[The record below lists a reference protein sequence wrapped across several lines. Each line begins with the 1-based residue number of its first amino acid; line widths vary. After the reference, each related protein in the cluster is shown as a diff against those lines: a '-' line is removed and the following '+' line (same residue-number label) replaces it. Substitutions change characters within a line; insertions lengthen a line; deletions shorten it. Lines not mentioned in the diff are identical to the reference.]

1 MKNKIF
7 SVLFLLLCGVF
18 FSCNNEV
25 DGGGNE
31 TPSGPDMPVNDFSG
45 NVFEGR
51 MEDGTVFGKLKFITD
66 YSATLSVS
74 GDIHH
79 VDYECKED
87 NVATIKYLYQAPDGG
102 KGEEITLTTTKLV
115 NEEFSITFPEEIC
128 QLFDPNA
135 SGDIVVTYRKTEAG
149 GITAKQKDDVV
160 EIEVS
165 VPENINTIIVV
176 RNDKEYIRY
185 SVNQEYYEN
194 LDPDA
199 DQHEMHCFEEG
210 NLVIKDEYITDGKEY
225 EYSVEFHSNYDYE
238 DSTPD
243 LTSSSVS
250 VVISNSGNTKGF
262 EKYSASGYELTWNK
276 NTNTF
281 IRNVAPT
288 YSPTIPENMEANI
301 LAAYYSSSMGEG
313 FVRYDEDPIPVSLEY
328 EINDLEY
335 QDMYIHI
342 QTDNVST
349 DETVKKYY
357 AYRGKISKDGII
369 PERAEFSYIP
379 FVVTQTANGVELKV
393 TVPAGIDTIKVN
405 KMLNI
410 IDGDY
415 VSSDSTSFDYV
426 MPNGT
431 FTAGEVT
438 ILDEFVTSGSNY
450 TYSVSYEINNVT
462 RSSKNVDITVE
473 TVPYKDLQS
482 YTFNNYSASYDKAT
496 KTFTWDVEPQFTE
509 ELPAGYFLAY
519 YLDYQ
524 DNKITS
530 DDGKSVVLSWP
541 RGTYALSRFAYAV
554 VPENTSVPYKQFDP
568 IFSYDSEITNNIPKS
583 IEIPSALSL
592 KQVEEGVELSLSIPA
607 GVSNVYFTRYLDEY
621 NNYETEPQNFNYC
634 MPNSSEGETQYFPE
648 GTISFVDNFV
658 EQGKTYVYEF
668 RYYIYDDYNY
678 EYSDPITLSD
688 ETKYLEL
695 QNYSITDLGI
705 LDWDGFTYK
714 YSWNEYPLF
723 NGALPNDFIF
733 DVTLYFESNEGG
745 QEIYSSSKDGEIYLN
760 EDEVYTL
767 KEAKI
772 SSLKSTEEEDYI
784 TPKIYYTYS
793 EKDVNSEVVSAA
805 TGIPQLKKAYLPLEL
820 TQVTEGVQLSL
831 TIPENVNLIDV
842 YRNDEKY
849 MSYSMPYSSEGET
862 QYLTAGEISF
872 VDNFV
877 EQGSEYSYYV
887 TFSYFDAEEIWFSRE
902 TETKSISLSDET
914 KYLELQN
921 YSITDLGI
929 LDWDGFTYKYSW
941 NEYPLFNG
949 ALPNDFI
956 FDVTLY
962 FESNEGGQEI
972 YSSSKDG
979 EIYLNEDEVYTLK
992 EAKISSLKSTEE
1004 EDYITPK
1011 IYYTYSEKDVNSE
1024 VVSAATG
1031 IPQLKKAYL
1040 PLELTQ
1046 VTEGVQLSLTI
1057 PENVNLIDVYR
1068 NDEKYMSYSMPYSS
1082 EGETQY
1088 LTAGEISFVDN
1099 FVEQGSEYSYYVTFS
1114 YFDVEE
1120 ICFFRET
1127 ETKSISLSN
1136 ETKYLE
1142 LQNYSITD
1150 AGTLTFTKNPNYYYE
1165 WNPLPTINGTLPDS
1179 YEYEVSLGYSTNEWV
1194 NYVRTSQATGSVDWD
1209 IDEVSTL
1216 QEVNLNITKK
1226 YSENYTIPEVSYNN
1240 TYFELDISSLGAGIP
1255 TTISAE

>member
-25 DGGGNE
+25 DGGGDE

-45 NVFEGR
+45 NVFEGK
-51 MEDGTVFGKLKFITD
+51 MEDGTVFGKLTFSTD
-66 YSATLSVS
+66 YSATLSVF
-74 GDIHH
+74 GDSHN
-79 VDYECKED
+79 VSYECKED
-87 NVATIKYLYQAPDGG
+87 NVATIKYWYYAPDGD
-102 KGEEITLTTTKLV
+102 KGEELTLTTTKLV
-115 NEEFSITFPEEIC
+115 NEEFSITFPEKIC

-135 SGDIVVTYRKTEAG
+135 SGDIVVTYKKTEAG
-149 GITAKQKDDVV
+149 GITAKQKGDVV

-176 RNDKEYIRY
+176 RNDKEYIKY

-199 DQHEMHCFEEG
+199 DQYEMHCFEEG

-225 EYSVEFHSNYDYE
+225 EYSVEFHSDYDDEY
-238 DSTPD
+238 STPN

-281 IRNVAPT
+281 TWNVGPT
-288 YSPTIPENMEANI
+288 YSPTIPENMKANI
-301 LAAYYSSSMGEG
+301 LAAYSSSMGEE
-313 FVRYDEDPIPVSLEY
+313 FVRYDEDPIPVSLES

-342 QTDNVST
+342 KTDNVST

-369 PERAEFSYIP
+369 PERAEFSYVP

-462 RSSKNVDITVE
+462 KSSKKVDITVE
-473 TVPYKDLQS
+473 TVPYKDFQS
-482 YTFNNYSASYDKAT
+482 YTLNNYSASYDKAT

-524 DNKITS
+524 GDEITS

-541 RGTYALSRFAYAV
+541 KGTYALSGFAYAV

-568 IFSYDSEITNNIPKS
+568 IFVMASEITNNIPKS

-607 GVSNVYFTRYLDEY
+607 GVSYIEFVRYLDEY
-621 NNYETEPQNFNYC
+621 NNYETEPQSFNYY

-668 RYYIYDDYNY
+668 RYHIYDDYNEQIY

-695 QNYSITDLGI
+695 QNYSIIDLGI
-705 LDWDGFTYK
+705 LNWDGFTYK

-733 DVTLYFESNEGG
+733 DVKLYFESNEGG
-745 QEIYSSSKDGEIYLN
+745 KEIYSSSKDGEIYLN

-784 TPKIYYTYS
+784 TPKIDYS
-793 EKDVNSEVVSAA
+793 YFEKDVNSEVVSAA

-820 TQVTEGVQLSL
+820 TQVTEGVQLSF
-831 TIPENVNLIDV
+831 TIPENVNCIYV
-842 YRNDEKY
+842 YRNDEQY
-849 MSYSMPYSSEGET
+849 MSYSMPNSSEGET

-887 TFSYFDAEEIWFSRE
+887 TFNYFDAEERWFTRE

-921 YSITDLGI
+921 YSITD
-929 LDWDGFTYKYSW
+929 
-941 NEYPLFNG
+941 
-949 ALPNDFI
+949 
-956 FDVTLY
+956 
-962 FESNEGGQEI
+962 
-972 YSSSKDG
+972 
-979 EIYLNEDEVYTLK
+979 
-992 EAKISSLKSTEE
+992 
-1004 EDYITPK
+1004 
-1011 IYYTYSEKDVNSE
+1011 
-1024 VVSAATG
+1024 
-1031 IPQLKKAYL
+1031 
-1040 PLELTQ
+1040 
-1046 VTEGVQLSLTI
+1046 
-1057 PENVNLIDVYR
+1057 
-1068 NDEKYMSYSMPYSS
+1068 
-1082 EGETQY
+1082 
-1088 LTAGEISFVDN
+1088 
-1099 FVEQGSEYSYYVTFS
+1099 
-1114 YFDVEE
+1114 
-1120 ICFFRET
+1120 
-1127 ETKSISLSN
+1127 
-1136 ETKYLE
+1136 
-1142 LQNYSITD
+1142 
-1150 AGTLTFTKNPNYYYE
+1150 AGTLTFTKYAEMIDSNYYNYE

-1179 YEYEVSLGYSTNEWV
+1179 YEYEVFLGYSTNNESLENV
-1194 NYVRTSQATGSVDWD
+1194 CTSQTTGTMVLN

-1216 QEVNLNITKK
+1216 QEANLYITKK
-1226 YSENYTIPEVSYNN
+1226 YSENYTIPEVSYNK
-1240 TYFELDISSLGAGIP
+1240 TCFELDISSLGAGIP
-1255 TTISAE
+1255 TTIPVE

>member
-25 DGGGNE
+25 DGGGDE

-45 NVFEGR
+45 NVFEGK
-51 MEDGTVFGKLKFITD
+51 MEDGTVFGKLTFSTD
-66 YSATLSVS
+66 CSATLSVFDDS
-74 GDIHH
+74 HN
-79 VDYECKED
+79 VSYECKED
-87 NVATIKYLYQAPDGG
+87 NVATIKYWYQAPDGD
-102 KGEEITLTTTKLV
+102 KGEELTLTTTKLV
-115 NEEFSITFPEEIC
+115 NEEFSITFPEKIC
-128 QLFDPNA
+128 QLFDPSA
-135 SGDIVVTYRKTEAG
+135 SGDIVVIYKKTEAG
-149 GITAKQKDDVV
+149 GITAKQKGDVV

-176 RNDKEYIRY
+176 RNDKEYIKY

-199 DQHEMHCFEEG
+199 DQYEMHCFEEG

-225 EYSVEFHSNYDYE
+225 EYSVEFHSDYYDE
-238 DSTPD
+238 DSPPD

-281 IRNVAPT
+281 TWNVGPT

-328 EINDLEY
+328 ESNDLEY

-342 QTDNVST
+342 KTDNVST

-369 PERAEFSYIP
+369 PEKAEFSYVP

-393 TVPAGIDTIKVN
+393 TVPAGIDTIEVN

-524 DNKITS
+524 DDKITS

-541 RGTYALSRFAYAV
+541 KGTYALSRFAYTV
-554 VPENTSVPYKQFDP
+554 VPENTSVPYKQFEP
-568 IFSYDSEITNNIPKS
+568 IFSYYSEITNNIPKS

-621 NNYETEPQNFNYC
+621 NNYETKPQLFNYY

-668 RYYIYDDYNY
+668 TYYIYDDYNY

-705 LDWDGFTYK
+705 LNWDGFTYK

-745 QEIYSSSKDGEIYLN
+745 KEIYSSSKDGEIYLN

-784 TPKIYYTYS
+784 TPKIDYS
-793 EKDVNSEVVSAA
+793 YFEKDVNSEVVSAA

-831 TIPENVNLIDV
+831 TIPENVNCIYV
-842 YRNDEKY
+842 YRNDEQY
-849 MSYSMPYSSEGET
+849 MSYSMPNSSEGET

-887 TFSYFDAEEIWFSRE
+887 TFRYFDAEENWFSRE

-921 YSITDLGI
+921 YSITD
-929 LDWDGFTYKYSW
+929 
-941 NEYPLFNG
+941 
-949 ALPNDFI
+949 
-956 FDVTLY
+956 
-962 FESNEGGQEI
+962 
-972 YSSSKDG
+972 
-979 EIYLNEDEVYTLK
+979 
-992 EAKISSLKSTEE
+992 
-1004 EDYITPK
+1004 
-1011 IYYTYSEKDVNSE
+1011 
-1024 VVSAATG
+1024 
-1031 IPQLKKAYL
+1031 
-1040 PLELTQ
+1040 
-1046 VTEGVQLSLTI
+1046 
-1057 PENVNLIDVYR
+1057 
-1068 NDEKYMSYSMPYSS
+1068 
-1082 EGETQY
+1082 
-1088 LTAGEISFVDN
+1088 
-1099 FVEQGSEYSYYVTFS
+1099 
-1114 YFDVEE
+1114 
-1120 ICFFRET
+1120 
-1127 ETKSISLSN
+1127 
-1136 ETKYLE
+1136 
-1142 LQNYSITD
+1142 
-1150 AGTLTFTKNPNYYYE
+1150 AGTLTFTKDAEMIDSNYYNYE

-1179 YEYEVSLGYSTNEWV
+1179 YEYEVFLGYSTNYAWL
-1194 NYVRTSQATGSVDWD
+1194 NYVSTSQATGSVVWD

-1216 QEVNLNITKK
+1216 QEVNLNITEKD
-1226 YSENYTIPEVSYNN
+1226 SENYTIPEVSYNK
-1240 TYFELDISSLGAGIP
+1240 TCFELDISSLGAGIP
-1255 TTISAE
+1255 TTNPVE

>member
-51 MEDGTVFGKLKFITD
+51 MEDGTVFGKLTFSTD

-74 GDIHH
+74 DDSHD
-79 VDYECKED
+79 VRYECKED
-87 NVATIKYLYQAPDGG
+87 NVATIKYWYQAAYDG

-135 SGDIVVTYRKTEAG
+135 SGDIVVTYKKTEAG
-149 GITAKQKDDVV
+149 GITAKQKGDVV

-199 DQHEMHCFEEG
+199 DQYEMHCFEEG

-225 EYSVEFHSNYDYE
+225 EYSVEFHSDYDGE
-238 DSTPD
+238 DSPPN

-281 IRNVAPT
+281 TWNVGPT

-313 FVRYDEDPIPVSLEY
+313 FVRYDEDSIPVSLEY
-328 EINDLEY
+328 ESNDLEY

-342 QTDNVST
+342 KTDNVST

-369 PERAEFSYIP
+369 PEKAEFSYVP

-482 YTFNNYSASYDKAT
+482 YTLNNYSASYDKAT

-524 DNKITS
+524 DYLDYQGDKITS

-541 RGTYALSRFAYAV
+541 RGTYALSEFAYAV
-554 VPENTSVPYKQFDP
+554 VPENTSVPYKQFEP
-568 IFSYDSEITNNIPKS
+568 IFSYYSEITNNIPKS
-583 IEIPSALSL
+583 IEIPSALNL

-607 GVSNVYFTRYLDEY
+607 GVSNVHFTRYLDEY
-621 NNYETEPQNFNYC
+621 NNYETEPEYFNYY
-634 MPNSSEGETQYFPE
+634 MPNSSDGETQYFPE

-668 RYYIYDDYNY
+668 RYYIYEESEFY

-695 QNYSITDLGI
+695 QNYSITD
-705 LDWDGFTYK
+705 
-714 YSWNEYPLF
+714 
-723 NGALPNDFIF
+723 
-733 DVTLYFESNEGG
+733 
-745 QEIYSSSKDGEIYLN
+745 
-760 EDEVYTL
+760 
-767 KEAKI
+767 
-772 SSLKSTEEEDYI
+772 
-784 TPKIYYTYS
+784 
-793 EKDVNSEVVSAA
+793 
-805 TGIPQLKKAYLPLEL
+805 
-820 TQVTEGVQLSL
+820 
-831 TIPENVNLIDV
+831 
-842 YRNDEKY
+842 
-849 MSYSMPYSSEGET
+849 
-862 QYLTAGEISF
+862 
-872 VDNFV
+872 
-877 EQGSEYSYYV
+877 
-887 TFSYFDAEEIWFSRE
+887 
-902 TETKSISLSDET
+902 
-914 KYLELQN
+914 
-921 YSITDLGI
+921 
-929 LDWDGFTYKYSW
+929 
-941 NEYPLFNG
+941 
-949 ALPNDFI
+949 
-956 FDVTLY
+956 
-962 FESNEGGQEI
+962 
-972 YSSSKDG
+972 
-979 EIYLNEDEVYTLK
+979 
-992 EAKISSLKSTEE
+992 
-1004 EDYITPK
+1004 
-1011 IYYTYSEKDVNSE
+1011 
-1024 VVSAATG
+1024 
-1031 IPQLKKAYL
+1031 
-1040 PLELTQ
+1040 
-1046 VTEGVQLSLTI
+1046 
-1057 PENVNLIDVYR
+1057 
-1068 NDEKYMSYSMPYSS
+1068 
-1082 EGETQY
+1082 
-1088 LTAGEISFVDN
+1088 
-1099 FVEQGSEYSYYVTFS
+1099 
-1114 YFDVEE
+1114 
-1120 ICFFRET
+1120 
-1127 ETKSISLSN
+1127 
-1136 ETKYLE
+1136 
-1142 LQNYSITD
+1142 
-1150 AGTLTFTKNPNYYYE
+1150 AGTLTFTKDAEMIDSNYYDYE

-1179 YEYEVSLGYSTNEWV
+1179 YEYEVFLGYSTNNESLENV
-1194 NYVRTSQATGSVDWD
+1194 CTSQTTGTMVLN

-1216 QEVNLNITKK
+1216 QEANLYITKK

-1255 TTISAE
+1255 TTIPVE

>member
-51 MEDGTVFGKLKFITD
+51 MEDGTVFGKLTFSTD
-66 YSATLSVS
+66 YSATLSVFDDS
-74 GDIHH
+74 HD
-79 VDYECKED
+79 VRYECKED
-87 NVATIKYLYQAPDGG
+87 NVATIIYWYQAAYDG

-115 NEEFSITFPEEIC
+115 NEEFSITFPEKIC

-149 GITAKQKDDVV
+149 GITAKQKGDVV

-199 DQHEMHCFEEG
+199 DQYEMHCFEEG

-225 EYSVEFHSNYDYE
+225 EYSVEFHSDYCGE
-238 DSTPD
+238 DSTPN

-281 IRNVAPT
+281 IWNVAPT
-288 YSPTIPENMEANI
+288 YSPTIPANMEANI
-301 LAAYYSSSMGEG
+301 LAAYYSSSMGGEG

-342 QTDNVST
+342 KTDNVST

-473 TVPYKDLQS
+473 TVPYRDLQS

-568 IFSYDSEITNNIPKS
+568 IFSYDSEITNDIPKS

-695 QNYSITDLGI
+695 QNYSITD
-705 LDWDGFTYK
+705 
-714 YSWNEYPLF
+714 
-723 NGALPNDFIF
+723 
-733 DVTLYFESNEGG
+733 
-745 QEIYSSSKDGEIYLN
+745 
-760 EDEVYTL
+760 
-767 KEAKI
+767 
-772 SSLKSTEEEDYI
+772 
-784 TPKIYYTYS
+784 
-793 EKDVNSEVVSAA
+793 
-805 TGIPQLKKAYLPLEL
+805 
-820 TQVTEGVQLSL
+820 
-831 TIPENVNLIDV
+831 
-842 YRNDEKY
+842 
-849 MSYSMPYSSEGET
+849 
-862 QYLTAGEISF
+862 
-872 VDNFV
+872 
-877 EQGSEYSYYV
+877 
-887 TFSYFDAEEIWFSRE
+887 
-902 TETKSISLSDET
+902 
-914 KYLELQN
+914 
-921 YSITDLGI
+921 
-929 LDWDGFTYKYSW
+929 
-941 NEYPLFNG
+941 
-949 ALPNDFI
+949 
-956 FDVTLY
+956 
-962 FESNEGGQEI
+962 
-972 YSSSKDG
+972 
-979 EIYLNEDEVYTLK
+979 
-992 EAKISSLKSTEE
+992 
-1004 EDYITPK
+1004 
-1011 IYYTYSEKDVNSE
+1011 
-1024 VVSAATG
+1024 
-1031 IPQLKKAYL
+1031 
-1040 PLELTQ
+1040 
-1046 VTEGVQLSLTI
+1046 
-1057 PENVNLIDVYR
+1057 
-1068 NDEKYMSYSMPYSS
+1068 
-1082 EGETQY
+1082 
-1088 LTAGEISFVDN
+1088 
-1099 FVEQGSEYSYYVTFS
+1099 
-1114 YFDVEE
+1114 
-1120 ICFFRET
+1120 
-1127 ETKSISLSN
+1127 
-1136 ETKYLE
+1136 
-1142 LQNYSITD
+1142 
-1150 AGTLTFTKNPNYYYE
+1150 AGTLTFTKDAEMIDSNYYNYE

-1179 YEYEVSLGYSTNEWV
+1179 YEYEVFLGYSTNNEGLENV
-1194 NYVRTSQATGSVDWD
+1194 CTSQTTGTMVLN

-1216 QEVNLNITKK
+1216 QEVHLNITKK

-1240 TYFELDISSLGAGIP
+1240 TWFELDISSLGAGIP
-1255 TTISAE
+1255 TTIPVE

>member
-1 MKNKIF
+1 MKNKVF

-25 DGGGNE
+25 DGGGDE

-45 NVFEGR
+45 NVFEGK
-51 MEDGTVFGKLKFITD
+51 MEDGTVFGNLTFSTD
-66 YSATLSVS
+66 YSATLSVF
-74 GDIHH
+74 GDSHN
-79 VDYECKED
+79 VSYECKED
-87 NVATIKYLYQAPDGG
+87 NVATIKYWYYAPDGD
-102 KGEEITLTTTKLV
+102 KGEELTLTTTKLV
-115 NEEFSITFPEEIC
+115 NEEFSITFPEKIC

-135 SGDIVVTYRKTEAG
+135 SGDIVVIYKKTEAG
-149 GITAKQKDDVV
+149 GITAKQKGDVV

-176 RNDKEYIRY
+176 RNDKEYIKY

-199 DQHEMHCFEEG
+199 DQYEMHCFEEG

-225 EYSVEFHSNYDYE
+225 EYSVEFHSDYYDEY
-238 DSTPD
+238 STPN

-262 EKYSASGYELTWNK
+262 EKYSASGYELTWDK

-281 IRNVAPT
+281 IWNVAPT
-288 YSPTIPENMEANI
+288 YSPTIPENMKANI

-328 EINDLEY
+328 ESNDLEY
-335 QDMYIHI
+335 QDIYIHI
-342 QTDNVST
+342 KTDNVST

-369 PERAEFSYIP
+369 PEKAEFSYVP

-415 VSSDSTSFDYV
+415 NSTSFDYV

-496 KTFTWDVEPQFTE
+496 KTFTWDVEPQFIE

-524 DNKITS
+524 DDKITS

-541 RGTYALSRFAYAV
+541 KGTYALSRFAYTV
-554 VPENTSVPYKQFDP
+554 VPENTSVPYKQFEP

-621 NNYETEPQNFNYC
+621 NNYETEPQFFDYY
-634 MPNSSEGETQYFPE
+634 MPNSSDEETQYFPE

-668 RYYIYDDYNY
+668 RYYIYEESEFY

-695 QNYSITDLGI
+695 QNYSITD
-705 LDWDGFTYK
+705 
-714 YSWNEYPLF
+714 
-723 NGALPNDFIF
+723 
-733 DVTLYFESNEGG
+733 
-745 QEIYSSSKDGEIYLN
+745 
-760 EDEVYTL
+760 
-767 KEAKI
+767 
-772 SSLKSTEEEDYI
+772 
-784 TPKIYYTYS
+784 
-793 EKDVNSEVVSAA
+793 
-805 TGIPQLKKAYLPLEL
+805 
-820 TQVTEGVQLSL
+820 
-831 TIPENVNLIDV
+831 
-842 YRNDEKY
+842 
-849 MSYSMPYSSEGET
+849 
-862 QYLTAGEISF
+862 
-872 VDNFV
+872 
-877 EQGSEYSYYV
+877 
-887 TFSYFDAEEIWFSRE
+887 
-902 TETKSISLSDET
+902 
-914 KYLELQN
+914 
-921 YSITDLGI
+921 
-929 LDWDGFTYKYSW
+929 
-941 NEYPLFNG
+941 
-949 ALPNDFI
+949 
-956 FDVTLY
+956 
-962 FESNEGGQEI
+962 
-972 YSSSKDG
+972 
-979 EIYLNEDEVYTLK
+979 
-992 EAKISSLKSTEE
+992 
-1004 EDYITPK
+1004 
-1011 IYYTYSEKDVNSE
+1011 
-1024 VVSAATG
+1024 
-1031 IPQLKKAYL
+1031 
-1040 PLELTQ
+1040 
-1046 VTEGVQLSLTI
+1046 
-1057 PENVNLIDVYR
+1057 
-1068 NDEKYMSYSMPYSS
+1068 
-1082 EGETQY
+1082 
-1088 LTAGEISFVDN
+1088 
-1099 FVEQGSEYSYYVTFS
+1099 
-1114 YFDVEE
+1114 
-1120 ICFFRET
+1120 
-1127 ETKSISLSN
+1127 
-1136 ETKYLE
+1136 
-1142 LQNYSITD
+1142 
-1150 AGTLTFTKNPNYYYE
+1150 AGTLTFTKDAEMIDSNYYNYE

-1179 YEYEVSLGYSTNEWV
+1179 YEYEVFLGYSTNNESLENV
-1194 NYVRTSQATGSVDWD
+1194 CTSQTTGTMVLN

-1216 QEVNLNITKK
+1216 QEANLYITKK

-1240 TYFELDISSLGAGIP
+1240 TWFELDISSLGAGIP

>member
-25 DGGGNE
+25 DDGGNE

-51 MEDGTVFGKLKFITD
+51 MEDGTVFGKLTFSTD
-66 YSATLSVS
+66 YSATLSVFDDS
-74 GDIHH
+74 HD
-79 VDYECKED
+79 VSYECKED
-87 NVATIKYLYQAPDGG
+87 NVATIKYWYYAPDGG
-102 KGEEITLTTTKLV
+102 KGEELTLTTTKLV

-149 GITAKQKDDVV
+149 GITAEQKGDVV

-225 EYSVEFHSNYDYE
+225 EYSVEFHSDYDYE

-281 IRNVAPT
+281 IWNVAPT

-301 LAAYYSSSMGEG
+301 LAAYYSTSMGEG

-328 EINDLEY
+328 ESNDLEY

-342 QTDNVST
+342 KTDNVST

-369 PERAEFSYIP
+369 PEKAEFSYVP
-379 FVVTQTANGVELKV
+379 FFVTQTANGVELKV

-621 NNYETEPQNFNYC
+621 NNWETEPQFFDYY

-658 EQGKTYVYEF
+658 EQGKTYVYH
-668 RYYIYDDYNY
+668 
-678 EYSDPITLSD
+678 
-688 ETKYLEL
+688 
-695 QNYSITDLGI
+695 
-705 LDWDGFTYK
+705 
-714 YSWNEYPLF
+714 
-723 NGALPNDFIF
+723 
-733 DVTLYFESNEGG
+733 
-745 QEIYSSSKDGEIYLN
+745 
-760 EDEVYTL
+760 
-767 KEAKI
+767 
-772 SSLKSTEEEDYI
+772 
-784 TPKIYYTYS
+784 
-793 EKDVNSEVVSAA
+793 
-805 TGIPQLKKAYLPLEL
+805 
-820 TQVTEGVQLSL
+820 
-831 TIPENVNLIDV
+831 
-842 YRNDEKY
+842 
-849 MSYSMPYSSEGET
+849 
-862 QYLTAGEISF
+862 
-872 VDNFV
+872 
-877 EQGSEYSYYV
+877 
-887 TFSYFDAEEIWFSRE
+887 FSYC
-902 TETKSISLSDET
+902 
-914 KYLELQN
+914 
-921 YSITDLGI
+921 
-929 LDWDGFTYKYSW
+929 
-941 NEYPLFNG
+941 
-949 ALPNDFI
+949 
-956 FDVTLY
+956 
-962 FESNEGGQEI
+962 I
-972 YSSSKDG
+972 YRR
-979 EIYLNEDEVYTLK
+979 V
-992 EAKISSLKSTEE
+992 
-1004 EDYITPK
+1004 
-1011 IYYTYSEKDVNSE
+1011 
-1024 VVSAATG
+1024 
-1031 IPQLKKAYL
+1031 
-1040 PLELTQ
+1040 
-1046 VTEGVQLSLTI
+1046 
-1057 PENVNLIDVYR
+1057 
-1068 NDEKYMSYSMPYSS
+1068 
-1082 EGETQY
+1082 
-1088 LTAGEISFVDN
+1088 
-1099 FVEQGSEYSYYVTFS
+1099 
-1114 YFDVEE
+1114 
-1120 ICFFRET
+1120 
-1127 ETKSISLSN
+1127 
-1136 ETKYLE
+1136 
-1142 LQNYSITD
+1142 
-1150 AGTLTFTKNPNYYYE
+1150 
-1165 WNPLPTINGTLPDS
+1165 
-1179 YEYEVSLGYSTNEWV
+1179 
-1194 NYVRTSQATGSVDWD
+1194 
-1209 IDEVSTL
+1209 
-1216 QEVNLNITKK
+1216 
-1226 YSENYTIPEVSYNN
+1226 
-1240 TYFELDISSLGAGIP
+1240 
-1255 TTISAE
+1255 

>member
-51 MEDGTVFGKLKFITD
+51 MEDGTVFGKLTFNTD
-66 YSATLSVS
+66 YSATLSVFGES
-74 GDIHH
+74 LDVG
-79 VDYECKED
+79 YECKED
-87 NVATIKYLYQAPDGG
+87 NVATIIYWYQAAYDG

-149 GITAKQKDDVV
+149 GITAKQKGDVV

-199 DQHEMHCFEEG
+199 DQYEMHCFEEG

-225 EYSVEFHSNYDYE
+225 EYSVEFHSDYYDE
-238 DSTPD
+238 DSPPN

-281 IRNVAPT
+281 IWNVAPT

-328 EINDLEY
+328 ESNDLEY

-342 QTDNVST
+342 KTDNVST

-369 PERAEFSYIP
+369 PEKAEFSYVP
-379 FVVTQTANGVELKV
+379 FGVTQTANGVELKV

-405 KMLNI
+405 KILNI

-583 IEIPSALSL
+583 IEIPSALNL

-607 GVSNVYFTRYLDEY
+607 GVCNVHFTRYLDEY
-621 NNYETEPQNFNYC
+621 NNYETEPQFFDYC

-658 EQGKTYVYEF
+658 EQGKTYVYHF
-668 RYYIYDDYNY
+668 SYCIYEGSECY

-705 LDWDGFTYK
+705 LNWDGFTSK
-714 YSWNEYPLF
+714 YSWNEYPSF

-733 DVTLYFESNEGG
+733 DVKLYFESNEGG
-745 QEIYSSSKDGEIYLN
+745 QKICSSLKDGEFYLN

-784 TPKIYYTYS
+784 TPKIDYS
-793 EKDVNSEVVSAA
+793 YFGKDVNSEVVSAA

-831 TIPENVNLIDV
+831 TIPENVDCIYV
-842 YRNDEKY
+842 YRNDEQY
-849 MSYSMPYSSEGET
+849 MSYYMPNSSEGEN

-877 EQGSEYSYYV
+877 EQDSEYSYYV
-887 TFSYFDAEEIWFSRE
+887 TFSYFDAEERWFH
-902 TETKSISLSDET
+902 
-914 KYLELQN
+914 
-921 YSITDLGI
+921 
-929 LDWDGFTYKYSW
+929 
-941 NEYPLFNG
+941 P
-949 ALPNDFI
+949 
-956 FDVTLY
+956 
-962 FESNEGGQEI
+962 
-972 YSSSKDG
+972 
-979 EIYLNEDEVYTLK
+979 
-992 EAKISSLKSTEE
+992 
-1004 EDYITPK
+1004 
-1011 IYYTYSEKDVNSE
+1011 
-1024 VVSAATG
+1024 
-1031 IPQLKKAYL
+1031 
-1040 PLELTQ
+1040 
-1046 VTEGVQLSLTI
+1046 
-1057 PENVNLIDVYR
+1057 
-1068 NDEKYMSYSMPYSS
+1068 
-1082 EGETQY
+1082 
-1088 LTAGEISFVDN
+1088 
-1099 FVEQGSEYSYYVTFS
+1099 
-1114 YFDVEE
+1114 
-1120 ICFFRET
+1120 ET

-1150 AGTLTFTKNPNYYYE
+1150 VGTLTFTKNAETIDSNYYHFE
-1165 WNPLPTINGTLPDS
+1165 WNPQPTINGTLPDS
-1179 YEYEVSLGYSTNEWV
+1179 YEYDVGLVYFTNYESWD
-1194 NYVRTSQATGSVDWD
+1194 YIYASATAGSMTLN

-1216 QEVNLNITKK
+1216 QKANIYIRKK
-1226 YSENYTIPEVSYNN
+1226 DSENYTIPEVSYNK
-1240 TYFELDISSLGAGIP
+1240 TWFELDISSLGAGIP
-1255 TTISAE
+1255 TTIPVE

>member
-25 DGGGNE
+25 DGGGDE

-45 NVFEGR
+45 NVFEGK
-51 MEDGTVFGKLKFITD
+51 MEDGTVFGNLTFSTD
-66 YSATLSVS
+66 YSATLSVF
-74 GDIHH
+74 GDSHN
-79 VDYECKED
+79 VSYECKED
-87 NVATIKYLYQAPDGG
+87 NVATIKYWYYAPDGD
-102 KGEEITLTTTKLV
+102 KGEELTLTTTKLV
-115 NEEFSITFPEEIC
+115 NEEFSITFPEKIC

-135 SGDIVVTYRKTEAG
+135 SGDIVVTYKKTEAG
-149 GITAKQKDDVV
+149 GITAKQKGDVV

-176 RNDKEYIRY
+176 RNDKEYIKY

-199 DQHEMHCFEEG
+199 DQYEMHCFEEG

-225 EYSVEFHSNYDYE
+225 EYSVEFHSDYDDEY
-238 DSTPD
+238 STPN

-281 IRNVAPT
+281 TWNVAPT

-301 LAAYYSSSMGEG
+301 LAAYYSTSMGEG

-328 EINDLEY
+328 ESNDLEY

-342 QTDNVST
+342 KTDNVST

-369 PERAEFSYIP
+369 PEKAEFSYVP

-462 RSSKNVDITVE
+462 KSSKKVDITVE

-482 YTFNNYSASYDKAT
+482 YTLNNYSASYDKAT

-524 DNKITS
+524 DDKITS

-541 RGTYALSRFAYAV
+541 KGTYALSRFVYAV
-554 VPENTSVPYKQFDP
+554 VPENTSVPYKQFEP

-621 NNYETEPQNFNYC
+621 NNNETEPQSFNYY

-668 RYYIYDDYNY
+668 RYYIYDDYNEQIY
-678 EYSDPITLSD
+678 EYSDPITLSN

-745 QEIYSSSKDGEIYLN
+745 KEIYSSSKDGEIYLN

-772 SSLKSTEEEDYI
+772 SSLESTEEEDYI
-784 TPKIYYTYS
+784 TPKIDYS
-793 EKDVNSEVVSAA
+793 YFEKDVNSEVVSAA

-831 TIPENVNLIDV
+831 TIPENVDRIYV
-842 YRNDEKY
+842 YRNDEQY

-887 TFSYFDAEEIWFSRE
+887 TFNYFDAEERWFTRE

-921 YSITDLGI
+921 YSITD
-929 LDWDGFTYKYSW
+929 
-941 NEYPLFNG
+941 
-949 ALPNDFI
+949 
-956 FDVTLY
+956 
-962 FESNEGGQEI
+962 
-972 YSSSKDG
+972 
-979 EIYLNEDEVYTLK
+979 
-992 EAKISSLKSTEE
+992 
-1004 EDYITPK
+1004 
-1011 IYYTYSEKDVNSE
+1011 
-1024 VVSAATG
+1024 
-1031 IPQLKKAYL
+1031 
-1040 PLELTQ
+1040 
-1046 VTEGVQLSLTI
+1046 
-1057 PENVNLIDVYR
+1057 
-1068 NDEKYMSYSMPYSS
+1068 
-1082 EGETQY
+1082 
-1088 LTAGEISFVDN
+1088 
-1099 FVEQGSEYSYYVTFS
+1099 
-1114 YFDVEE
+1114 
-1120 ICFFRET
+1120 
-1127 ETKSISLSN
+1127 
-1136 ETKYLE
+1136 
-1142 LQNYSITD
+1142 
-1150 AGTLTFTKNPNYYYE
+1150 AGTLTFTKDAEMIDSNYYNYE
-1165 WNPLPTINGTLPDS
+1165 WNPLPTIKGTLPDS
-1179 YEYEVSLGYSTNEWV
+1179 YEYEVSLGYSTNYAWL
-1194 NYVRTSQATGSVDWD
+1194 NYVSTSQATGSLGYV
-1209 IDEVSTL
+1209 DEVSTL

-1226 YSENYTIPEVSYNN
+1226 YSENYTIPEVSYNK
-1240 TYFELDISSLGAGIP
+1240 TCFELDISSLGAGIP
-1255 TTISAE
+1255 TTISVE

>member
-45 NVFEGR
+45 NVFEGK
-51 MEDGTVFGKLKFITD
+51 MEDGTVFGKLTFSTD
-66 YSATLSVS
+66 YSATLSVF
-74 GDIHH
+74 GDSHD

-87 NVATIKYLYQAPDGG
+87 NVATIKYWYYAPDGD
-102 KGEEITLTTTKLV
+102 KGEELTLTTTKLV
-115 NEEFSITFPEEIC
+115 NEEFSITFPEKIC
-128 QLFDPNA
+128 QLFDPSA
-135 SGDIVVTYRKTEAG
+135 SGDIVVTYKKTEAG
-149 GITAKQKDDVV
+149 GITAKQKGDVV

-176 RNDKEYIRY
+176 RNDKEYIKY

-199 DQHEMHCFEEG
+199 DQYEMHCFEEG

-225 EYSVEFHSNYDYE
+225 EYSVEFHSDYYDE
-238 DSTPD
+238 DSPPD

-281 IRNVAPT
+281 TWNVGPT

-301 LAAYYSSSMGEG
+301 LAAYYSTSMGEG

-328 EINDLEY
+328 ESNDLEY

-342 QTDNVST
+342 KTDNVST

-369 PERAEFSYIP
+369 PEKAEFSYVP

-415 VSSDSTSFDYV
+415 VSSDSFDYV

-482 YTFNNYSASYDKAT
+482 YTLNNYSASYDKAT

-524 DNKITS
+524 DDKITS

-541 RGTYALSRFAYAV
+541 KGTYALSEFAYAV

-568 IFSYDSEITNNIPKS
+568 IFSYDSEITNDIPRS
-583 IEIPSALSL
+583 IEIPSSLSL

-607 GVSNVYFTRYLDEY
+607 GVSTVYFTRYLDEY
-621 NNYETEPQNFNYC
+621 NNYETEPQFFDYC
-634 MPNSSEGETQYFPE
+634 MPNSSDEETQYFPE

-668 RYYIYDDYNY
+668 RYYIYEESEFY

-695 QNYSITDLGI
+695 QNYSITD
-705 LDWDGFTYK
+705 
-714 YSWNEYPLF
+714 
-723 NGALPNDFIF
+723 
-733 DVTLYFESNEGG
+733 
-745 QEIYSSSKDGEIYLN
+745 
-760 EDEVYTL
+760 
-767 KEAKI
+767 
-772 SSLKSTEEEDYI
+772 
-784 TPKIYYTYS
+784 
-793 EKDVNSEVVSAA
+793 
-805 TGIPQLKKAYLPLEL
+805 
-820 TQVTEGVQLSL
+820 
-831 TIPENVNLIDV
+831 
-842 YRNDEKY
+842 
-849 MSYSMPYSSEGET
+849 
-862 QYLTAGEISF
+862 
-872 VDNFV
+872 
-877 EQGSEYSYYV
+877 
-887 TFSYFDAEEIWFSRE
+887 
-902 TETKSISLSDET
+902 
-914 KYLELQN
+914 
-921 YSITDLGI
+921 
-929 LDWDGFTYKYSW
+929 
-941 NEYPLFNG
+941 
-949 ALPNDFI
+949 
-956 FDVTLY
+956 
-962 FESNEGGQEI
+962 
-972 YSSSKDG
+972 
-979 EIYLNEDEVYTLK
+979 
-992 EAKISSLKSTEE
+992 
-1004 EDYITPK
+1004 
-1011 IYYTYSEKDVNSE
+1011 
-1024 VVSAATG
+1024 
-1031 IPQLKKAYL
+1031 
-1040 PLELTQ
+1040 
-1046 VTEGVQLSLTI
+1046 
-1057 PENVNLIDVYR
+1057 
-1068 NDEKYMSYSMPYSS
+1068 
-1082 EGETQY
+1082 
-1088 LTAGEISFVDN
+1088 
-1099 FVEQGSEYSYYVTFS
+1099 
-1114 YFDVEE
+1114 
-1120 ICFFRET
+1120 
-1127 ETKSISLSN
+1127 
-1136 ETKYLE
+1136 
-1142 LQNYSITD
+1142 
-1150 AGTLTFTKNPNYYYE
+1150 AGTLTFTKDAEMIDSNYYNYE

-1179 YEYEVSLGYSTNEWV
+1179 YEYEVFLGYSTNNESLENV
-1194 NYVRTSQATGSVDWD
+1194 CTSQTTGTMVLN

-1216 QEVNLNITKK
+1216 QEANLYITKK

-1240 TYFELDISSLGAGIP
+1240 TWFELDISSLGAGIP
-1255 TTISAE
+1255 TTIPVE

>member
-25 DGGGNE
+25 DGDGGNE

-45 NVFEGR
+45 NVFEGK
-51 MEDGTVFGKLKFITD
+51 MEDGTVFGKLTFNTD
-66 YSATLSVS
+66 DSATLSVS

-79 VDYECKED
+79 VNYECKED
-87 NVATIKYLYQAPDGG
+87 NVATIKYWYYAPDGG

-115 NEEFSITFPEEIC
+115 NEEFSITFPEKIC

-135 SGDIVVTYRKTEAG
+135 SGDIVVTYKKTEAG
-149 GITAKQKDDVV
+149 GITAKQKGDVV

-176 RNDKEYIRY
+176 RNDKEYIKY

-199 DQHEMHCFEEG
+199 DQYEMHCFEEG

-225 EYSVEFHSNYDYE
+225 EYSVEFHSDYYDE
-238 DSTPD
+238 DSTPN

-262 EKYSASGYELTWNK
+262 EKYSASGYELTWDK

-281 IRNVAPT
+281 IWNVAPT

-328 EINDLEY
+328 ESNDLEY

-342 QTDNVST
+342 KTDNVST

-369 PERAEFSYIP
+369 PEKAEFSYVP

-415 VSSDSTSFDYV
+415 VSPNSTSFDYV

-450 TYSVSYEINNVT
+450 TYSVSYEINKVT

-496 KTFTWDVEPQFTE
+496 KTFTWDVEPQFIE

-524 DNKITS
+524 DDKITS

-541 RGTYALSRFAYAV
+541 KGTYALSRFAYAV
-554 VPENTSVPYKQFDP
+554 VPENTSVPYKQFEP
-568 IFSYDSEITNNIPKS
+568 IFSYYSEITNNIPKS

-607 GVSNVYFTRYLDEY
+607 GVCNVHFTRYLDEY
-621 NNYETEPQNFNYC
+621 NNWETEPQFFDYY
-634 MPNSSEGETQYFPE
+634 MPNSSDEETQYFPE

-668 RYYIYDDYNY
+668 RYYIYEESEFY

-695 QNYSITDLGI
+695 QNYSITD
-705 LDWDGFTYK
+705 
-714 YSWNEYPLF
+714 
-723 NGALPNDFIF
+723 
-733 DVTLYFESNEGG
+733 
-745 QEIYSSSKDGEIYLN
+745 
-760 EDEVYTL
+760 
-767 KEAKI
+767 
-772 SSLKSTEEEDYI
+772 
-784 TPKIYYTYS
+784 
-793 EKDVNSEVVSAA
+793 
-805 TGIPQLKKAYLPLEL
+805 
-820 TQVTEGVQLSL
+820 
-831 TIPENVNLIDV
+831 
-842 YRNDEKY
+842 
-849 MSYSMPYSSEGET
+849 
-862 QYLTAGEISF
+862 
-872 VDNFV
+872 
-877 EQGSEYSYYV
+877 
-887 TFSYFDAEEIWFSRE
+887 
-902 TETKSISLSDET
+902 
-914 KYLELQN
+914 
-921 YSITDLGI
+921 
-929 LDWDGFTYKYSW
+929 
-941 NEYPLFNG
+941 
-949 ALPNDFI
+949 
-956 FDVTLY
+956 
-962 FESNEGGQEI
+962 
-972 YSSSKDG
+972 
-979 EIYLNEDEVYTLK
+979 
-992 EAKISSLKSTEE
+992 
-1004 EDYITPK
+1004 
-1011 IYYTYSEKDVNSE
+1011 
-1024 VVSAATG
+1024 
-1031 IPQLKKAYL
+1031 
-1040 PLELTQ
+1040 
-1046 VTEGVQLSLTI
+1046 
-1057 PENVNLIDVYR
+1057 
-1068 NDEKYMSYSMPYSS
+1068 
-1082 EGETQY
+1082 
-1088 LTAGEISFVDN
+1088 
-1099 FVEQGSEYSYYVTFS
+1099 
-1114 YFDVEE
+1114 
-1120 ICFFRET
+1120 
-1127 ETKSISLSN
+1127 
-1136 ETKYLE
+1136 
-1142 LQNYSITD
+1142 
-1150 AGTLTFTKNPNYYYE
+1150 AGTLTFTKDAEMIDSNYYNYE

-1179 YEYEVSLGYSTNEWV
+1179 YEYEVFLGYSTNNESLENV
-1194 NYVRTSQATGSVDWD
+1194 CTSQTTGTMVLN

-1216 QEVNLNITKK
+1216 QEANLYITKK

-1240 TYFELDISSLGAGIP
+1240 TWFELDISSLGAGIP
-1255 TTISAE
+1255 TTIPVE

>member
-51 MEDGTVFGKLKFITD
+51 MEDGTVFGKLTFSTD
-66 YSATLSVS
+66 CSATLSVFYDS
-74 GDIHH
+74 HD
-79 VDYECKED
+79 VRYECKED
-87 NVATIKYLYQAPDGG
+87 NVATIKYWYQAAYDG

-149 GITAKQKDDVV
+149 GITAKQKGDVV

-199 DQHEMHCFEEG
+199 DQYEMHCFEEG

-225 EYSVEFHSNYDYE
+225 EYSVEFHSYYYDE
-238 DSTPD
+238 DSTPN

-262 EKYSASGYELTWNK
+262 EKYSASGYELTWDK

-281 IRNVAPT
+281 IWNVAPT

-328 EINDLEY
+328 ESNDLEY

-342 QTDNVST
+342 KTDNVST

-369 PERAEFSYIP
+369 PEKAEFSYVP
-379 FVVTQTANGVELKV
+379 FVVTQTANGVKLKV

-415 VSSDSTSFDYV
+415 VSPNSTSFDYV

-496 KTFTWDVEPQFTE
+496 KTFTWDVEPQFIE

-524 DNKITS
+524 GDKITS
-530 DDGKSVVLSWP
+530 YDGKSVVLSWP
-541 RGTYALSRFAYAV
+541 RGTYALSEFAYAV
-554 VPENTSVPYKQFDP
+554 VPENTSVPYKQFEP
-568 IFSYDSEITNNIPKS
+568 IFSYYSEITNNIPKS
-583 IEIPSALSL
+583 IEIPSALNL

-607 GVSNVYFTRYLDEY
+607 GVSNVHFTRYLDEY
-621 NNYETEPQNFNYC
+621 ANYETEPQNFDYC

-668 RYYIYDDYNY
+668 RYYIYEESEFY

-695 QNYSITDLGI
+695 QNYSITD
-705 LDWDGFTYK
+705 
-714 YSWNEYPLF
+714 
-723 NGALPNDFIF
+723 
-733 DVTLYFESNEGG
+733 
-745 QEIYSSSKDGEIYLN
+745 
-760 EDEVYTL
+760 
-767 KEAKI
+767 
-772 SSLKSTEEEDYI
+772 
-784 TPKIYYTYS
+784 
-793 EKDVNSEVVSAA
+793 
-805 TGIPQLKKAYLPLEL
+805 
-820 TQVTEGVQLSL
+820 
-831 TIPENVNLIDV
+831 
-842 YRNDEKY
+842 
-849 MSYSMPYSSEGET
+849 
-862 QYLTAGEISF
+862 
-872 VDNFV
+872 
-877 EQGSEYSYYV
+877 
-887 TFSYFDAEEIWFSRE
+887 
-902 TETKSISLSDET
+902 
-914 KYLELQN
+914 
-921 YSITDLGI
+921 
-929 LDWDGFTYKYSW
+929 
-941 NEYPLFNG
+941 
-949 ALPNDFI
+949 
-956 FDVTLY
+956 
-962 FESNEGGQEI
+962 
-972 YSSSKDG
+972 
-979 EIYLNEDEVYTLK
+979 
-992 EAKISSLKSTEE
+992 
-1004 EDYITPK
+1004 
-1011 IYYTYSEKDVNSE
+1011 
-1024 VVSAATG
+1024 
-1031 IPQLKKAYL
+1031 
-1040 PLELTQ
+1040 
-1046 VTEGVQLSLTI
+1046 
-1057 PENVNLIDVYR
+1057 
-1068 NDEKYMSYSMPYSS
+1068 
-1082 EGETQY
+1082 
-1088 LTAGEISFVDN
+1088 
-1099 FVEQGSEYSYYVTFS
+1099 
-1114 YFDVEE
+1114 
-1120 ICFFRET
+1120 
-1127 ETKSISLSN
+1127 
-1136 ETKYLE
+1136 
-1142 LQNYSITD
+1142 
-1150 AGTLTFTKNPNYYYE
+1150 AGTLTFTKDAEMIDSNYYDYE

-1179 YEYEVSLGYSTNEWV
+1179 YEYEVSLGYSTNYAWL
-1194 NYVRTSQATGSVDWD
+1194 NYVSTSQTTGTMVLN

-1240 TYFELDISSLGAGIP
+1240 TYFELDISSLGDGIP
-1255 TTISAE
+1255 TTIPVE

>member
-25 DGGGNE
+25 DGGGDE

-45 NVFEGR
+45 NVFEGK
-51 MEDGTVFGKLKFITD
+51 MEDGTVFGNLTFSTD
-66 YSATLSVS
+66 YSATLSVF
-74 GDIHH
+74 GDSHN
-79 VDYECKED
+79 VSYECKED
-87 NVATIKYLYQAPDGG
+87 NVATIKYWYYAPDGD
-102 KGEEITLTTTKLV
+102 KGEELTLTTTKLV
-115 NEEFSITFPEEIC
+115 NEEFSITFPEKIC

-135 SGDIVVTYRKTEAG
+135 SGDIVVTYKKTEAG
-149 GITAKQKDDVV
+149 GITAKQKGDVV

-165 VPENINTIIVV
+165 VPENINSIIVV
-176 RNDKEYIRY
+176 RNDKEYIKY
-185 SVNQEYYEN
+185 SVNQEYYKN

-199 DQHEMHCFEEG
+199 DQYEMHCFEEG

-225 EYSVEFHSNYDYE
+225 EYSVEFHSDYYDE
-238 DSTPD
+238 DSPPD

-262 EKYSASGYELTWNK
+262 EKYSASGYELTWDK

-281 IRNVAPT
+281 IWNVAPT
-288 YSPTIPENMEANI
+288 YSPTIPENMKANI

-328 EINDLEY
+328 ESNDLEY

-342 QTDNVST
+342 KTDNVST

-369 PERAEFSYIP
+369 PEKAEFSYVP

-415 VSSDSTSFDYV
+415 VSSDSFDYV

-482 YTFNNYSASYDKAT
+482 YTLNNYSASYDKAT

-524 DNKITS
+524 DDKITS

-541 RGTYALSRFAYAV
+541 KGTYALSEFAYAV

-568 IFSYDSEITNNIPKS
+568 IFSYDSEITNDIPRS
-583 IEIPSALSL
+583 IEIPSSLSL

-607 GVSNVYFTRYLDEY
+607 GVSTVYFTRYLDEY
-621 NNYETEPQNFNYC
+621 NNYETEPQFFDYC
-634 MPNSSEGETQYFPE
+634 MPNSSDEETQYFPE

-668 RYYIYDDYNY
+668 RYYIYEESEFY

-695 QNYSITDLGI
+695 QNYSITD
-705 LDWDGFTYK
+705 
-714 YSWNEYPLF
+714 
-723 NGALPNDFIF
+723 
-733 DVTLYFESNEGG
+733 
-745 QEIYSSSKDGEIYLN
+745 
-760 EDEVYTL
+760 
-767 KEAKI
+767 
-772 SSLKSTEEEDYI
+772 
-784 TPKIYYTYS
+784 
-793 EKDVNSEVVSAA
+793 
-805 TGIPQLKKAYLPLEL
+805 
-820 TQVTEGVQLSL
+820 
-831 TIPENVNLIDV
+831 
-842 YRNDEKY
+842 
-849 MSYSMPYSSEGET
+849 
-862 QYLTAGEISF
+862 
-872 VDNFV
+872 
-877 EQGSEYSYYV
+877 
-887 TFSYFDAEEIWFSRE
+887 
-902 TETKSISLSDET
+902 
-914 KYLELQN
+914 
-921 YSITDLGI
+921 
-929 LDWDGFTYKYSW
+929 
-941 NEYPLFNG
+941 
-949 ALPNDFI
+949 
-956 FDVTLY
+956 
-962 FESNEGGQEI
+962 
-972 YSSSKDG
+972 
-979 EIYLNEDEVYTLK
+979 
-992 EAKISSLKSTEE
+992 
-1004 EDYITPK
+1004 
-1011 IYYTYSEKDVNSE
+1011 
-1024 VVSAATG
+1024 
-1031 IPQLKKAYL
+1031 
-1040 PLELTQ
+1040 
-1046 VTEGVQLSLTI
+1046 
-1057 PENVNLIDVYR
+1057 
-1068 NDEKYMSYSMPYSS
+1068 
-1082 EGETQY
+1082 
-1088 LTAGEISFVDN
+1088 
-1099 FVEQGSEYSYYVTFS
+1099 
-1114 YFDVEE
+1114 
-1120 ICFFRET
+1120 
-1127 ETKSISLSN
+1127 
-1136 ETKYLE
+1136 
-1142 LQNYSITD
+1142 
-1150 AGTLTFTKNPNYYYE
+1150 AGTLTFTKDAEMIDSNYYNYE

-1179 YEYEVSLGYSTNEWV
+1179 YEYEVFLGYSTNNESLENV
-1194 NYVRTSQATGSVDWD
+1194 CTSQTTGTMVLN

-1216 QEVNLNITKK
+1216 QEANLYITKK

-1240 TYFELDISSLGAGIP
+1240 TWFELDISSLGAGIP
-1255 TTISAE
+1255 TTITAE

>member
-25 DGGGNE
+25 DGDGGNE

-51 MEDGTVFGKLKFITD
+51 MEDGTVFGKLTFSTD
-66 YSATLSVS
+66 YSATLSVF
-74 GDIHH
+74 GDSHD

-87 NVATIKYLYQAPDGG
+87 NVATIKYWYYAPDGD

-115 NEEFSITFPEEIC
+115 NEEFSITFPEKIC

-149 GITAKQKDDVV
+149 GITAKQKGDVV

-199 DQHEMHCFEEG
+199 DQYEMHCFEEG

-225 EYSVEFHSNYDYE
+225 EYSVEFHSDYDYE

-281 IRNVAPT
+281 IWNVAPT

-301 LAAYYSSSMGEG
+301 LAAYYSTSMGEG

-328 EINDLEY
+328 ESNDLEY

-342 QTDNVST
+342 KTDNVST

-369 PERAEFSYIP
+369 PEKAEFSYVP

-450 TYSVSYEINNVT
+450 TYSVSYKINNVT

-482 YTFNNYSASYDKAT
+482 YTLNNYSASYDKAT

-554 VPENTSVPYKQFDP
+554 VPENTSVPYKQFEP
-568 IFSYDSEITNNIPKS
+568 IFSYDSEISNNIPKS

-607 GVSNVYFTRYLDEY
+607 GVCNVHFTRYLDEY
-621 NNYETEPQNFNYC
+621 NNWETEPQFFDYC

-668 RYYIYDDYNY
+668 RYYIYEESEFY

-695 QNYSITDLGI
+695 QNYSITD
-705 LDWDGFTYK
+705 
-714 YSWNEYPLF
+714 
-723 NGALPNDFIF
+723 
-733 DVTLYFESNEGG
+733 
-745 QEIYSSSKDGEIYLN
+745 
-760 EDEVYTL
+760 
-767 KEAKI
+767 
-772 SSLKSTEEEDYI
+772 
-784 TPKIYYTYS
+784 
-793 EKDVNSEVVSAA
+793 
-805 TGIPQLKKAYLPLEL
+805 
-820 TQVTEGVQLSL
+820 
-831 TIPENVNLIDV
+831 
-842 YRNDEKY
+842 
-849 MSYSMPYSSEGET
+849 
-862 QYLTAGEISF
+862 
-872 VDNFV
+872 
-877 EQGSEYSYYV
+877 
-887 TFSYFDAEEIWFSRE
+887 
-902 TETKSISLSDET
+902 
-914 KYLELQN
+914 
-921 YSITDLGI
+921 
-929 LDWDGFTYKYSW
+929 
-941 NEYPLFNG
+941 
-949 ALPNDFI
+949 
-956 FDVTLY
+956 
-962 FESNEGGQEI
+962 
-972 YSSSKDG
+972 
-979 EIYLNEDEVYTLK
+979 
-992 EAKISSLKSTEE
+992 
-1004 EDYITPK
+1004 
-1011 IYYTYSEKDVNSE
+1011 
-1024 VVSAATG
+1024 
-1031 IPQLKKAYL
+1031 
-1040 PLELTQ
+1040 
-1046 VTEGVQLSLTI
+1046 
-1057 PENVNLIDVYR
+1057 
-1068 NDEKYMSYSMPYSS
+1068 
-1082 EGETQY
+1082 
-1088 LTAGEISFVDN
+1088 
-1099 FVEQGSEYSYYVTFS
+1099 
-1114 YFDVEE
+1114 
-1120 ICFFRET
+1120 
-1127 ETKSISLSN
+1127 
-1136 ETKYLE
+1136 
-1142 LQNYSITD
+1142 
-1150 AGTLTFTKNPNYYYE
+1150 AGTLTFTKDAEMIDSNYYNYE

-1179 YEYEVSLGYSTNEWV
+1179 YEYEVFLGYSTNNESLENV
-1194 NYVRTSQATGSVDWD
+1194 CTSQTTGTMVLN

-1216 QEVNLNITKK
+1216 QEVHLNITKK

-1240 TYFELDISSLGAGIP
+1240 TWFELDISSLGAGIP
-1255 TTISAE
+1255 TTIPVE

>member
-25 DGGGNE
+25 DGDGGNE

-51 MEDGTVFGKLKFITD
+51 MEDGTVFGKLTFSTD
-66 YSATLSVS
+66 YSATLSVF
-74 GDIHH
+74 GDSHN
-79 VDYECKED
+79 VSYECKED
-87 NVATIKYLYQAPDGG
+87 NVATIKYWYYAPDGD
-102 KGEEITLTTTKLV
+102 KGEELTLTTTKLV
-115 NEEFSITFPEEIC
+115 NEEFSITFPEKIC

-135 SGDIVVTYRKTEAG
+135 SGDIVVIYKKTEAG
-149 GITAKQKDDVV
+149 GITAKQKGDVV

-176 RNDKEYIRY
+176 RNDKEYIKY
-185 SVNQEYYEN
+185 SVNQKYYEN

-199 DQHEMHCFEEG
+199 DQYEMHCFEEG

-225 EYSVEFHSNYDYE
+225 EYSVEFHSDYDDEY
-238 DSTPD
+238 STPK

-262 EKYSASGYELTWNK
+262 EKYSASGYELTWDK

-281 IRNVAPT
+281 IWNVAPT

-301 LAAYYSSSMGEG
+301 MASYSSSSMGEE

-328 EINDLEY
+328 ESNDLEY

-342 QTDNVST
+342 KTDNVST

-369 PERAEFSYIP
+369 PERAEFSYVP

-415 VSSDSTSFDYV
+415 VSSDSFDYV

-450 TYSVSYEINNVT
+450 TYSVSYEINKVT

-524 DNKITS
+524 GDEITS

-541 RGTYALSRFAYAV
+541 KGTYALSGFAYAV

-568 IFSYDSEITNNIPKS
+568 IFVMASEITNNIPKS

-607 GVSNVYFTRYLDEY
+607 GVSYIEFVRYLDEY
-621 NNYETEPQNFNYC
+621 NNNETEPQSFNYY

-668 RYYIYDDYNY
+668 RYYIYDDYNEQIY

-705 LDWDGFTYK
+705 LNWDGFTYK
-714 YSWNEYPLF
+714 YSWNEYPVF

-733 DVTLYFESNEGG
+733 DVKLYFESNEGG
-745 QEIYSSSKDGEIYLN
+745 QESCSSLKDGEIYLN

-772 SSLKSTEEEDYI
+772 SSLESTEEEDYI
-784 TPKIYYTYS
+784 TPKIDYS
-793 EKDVNSEVVSAA
+793 YFDKDVNSEVVSAA

-831 TIPENVNLIDV
+831 TIPENVNCIYV
-842 YRNDEKY
+842 YRNDEQY
-849 MSYSMPYSSEGET
+849 MSYSMPNSSEGET

-887 TFSYFDAEEIWFSRE
+887 TFNYFDAEERWFTRE

-921 YSITDLGI
+921 YSITD
-929 LDWDGFTYKYSW
+929 
-941 NEYPLFNG
+941 
-949 ALPNDFI
+949 
-956 FDVTLY
+956 
-962 FESNEGGQEI
+962 
-972 YSSSKDG
+972 
-979 EIYLNEDEVYTLK
+979 
-992 EAKISSLKSTEE
+992 
-1004 EDYITPK
+1004 
-1011 IYYTYSEKDVNSE
+1011 
-1024 VVSAATG
+1024 
-1031 IPQLKKAYL
+1031 
-1040 PLELTQ
+1040 
-1046 VTEGVQLSLTI
+1046 
-1057 PENVNLIDVYR
+1057 
-1068 NDEKYMSYSMPYSS
+1068 
-1082 EGETQY
+1082 
-1088 LTAGEISFVDN
+1088 
-1099 FVEQGSEYSYYVTFS
+1099 
-1114 YFDVEE
+1114 
-1120 ICFFRET
+1120 
-1127 ETKSISLSN
+1127 
-1136 ETKYLE
+1136 
-1142 LQNYSITD
+1142 
-1150 AGTLTFTKNPNYYYE
+1150 AGTLTFTKDAEMIDSNYYNYE
-1165 WNPLPTINGTLPDS
+1165 WNPLPTIKGTLPDS
-1179 YEYEVSLGYSTNEWV
+1179 YEYEVSLGYSTNYAWL
-1194 NYVRTSQATGSVDWD
+1194 NYVSTSQATGSLGYV
-1209 IDEVSTL
+1209 DEVSTL

-1226 YSENYTIPEVSYNN
+1226 YSENYTIPEVSYHNN
-1240 TYFELDISSLGAGIP
+1240 CFELDILSLGAGIP
-1255 TTISAE
+1255 TTIPVE

>member
-25 DGGGNE
+25 DGGGDE

-45 NVFEGR
+45 NVFEGK
-51 MEDGTVFGKLKFITD
+51 MEDGTVFGNLTFSTD
-66 YSATLSVS
+66 DSATLSVF
-74 GDIHH
+74 GDSHN
-79 VDYECKED
+79 VSYECKED
-87 NVATIKYLYQAPDGG
+87 NVATIKYWYYAPDGD
-102 KGEEITLTTTKLV
+102 KGEELTLTTTKLV
-115 NEEFSITFPEEIC
+115 NEEFSITFPEKIC

-135 SGDIVVTYRKTEAG
+135 SGDIVVTYKKTEAG
-149 GITAKQKDDVV
+149 GITAKQKGDVV

-176 RNDKEYIRY
+176 RNDKEYIKY
-185 SVNQEYYEN
+185 SVNQEYYKN

-199 DQHEMHCFEEG
+199 DQYEMHCFEEG

-225 EYSVEFHSNYDYE
+225 EYSVEFHSDYDDEY
-238 DSTPD
+238 STPK

-262 EKYSASGYELTWNK
+262 EKYSASGYELTWDK

-281 IRNVAPT
+281 IWNVAPT

-328 EINDLEY
+328 ESNDLEY

-342 QTDNVST
+342 KTDNVST

-369 PERAEFSYIP
+369 PERAEFSYVP

-524 DNKITS
+524 GDEITS

-541 RGTYALSRFAYAV
+541 KGTYALSGFAYAV

-568 IFSYDSEITNNIPKS
+568 IFVMASEITNNIPKS

-607 GVSNVYFTRYLDEY
+607 GVCNVHFTRYLDEY
-621 NNYETEPQNFNYC
+621 NNWETEPQFFDYY
-634 MPNSSEGETQYFPE
+634 MPNSSDEETQYFPE

-668 RYYIYDDYNY
+668 RYCIYEGSECY

-745 QEIYSSSKDGEIYLN
+745 KEIYSSSKDGEIYLN

-784 TPKIYYTYS
+784 TPKIDYS
-793 EKDVNSEVVSAA
+793 YFEKDVNSEVVSAA

-831 TIPENVNLIDV
+831 TIPENVNCIYV
-842 YRNDEKY
+842 YRNDEQY
-849 MSYSMPYSSEGET
+849 MSYSMPNSSEGET

-887 TFSYFDAEEIWFSRE
+887 TFNYFDAEEKWFTLE

-921 YSITDLGI
+921 YSITD
-929 LDWDGFTYKYSW
+929 
-941 NEYPLFNG
+941 
-949 ALPNDFI
+949 
-956 FDVTLY
+956 
-962 FESNEGGQEI
+962 
-972 YSSSKDG
+972 
-979 EIYLNEDEVYTLK
+979 
-992 EAKISSLKSTEE
+992 
-1004 EDYITPK
+1004 
-1011 IYYTYSEKDVNSE
+1011 
-1024 VVSAATG
+1024 
-1031 IPQLKKAYL
+1031 
-1040 PLELTQ
+1040 
-1046 VTEGVQLSLTI
+1046 
-1057 PENVNLIDVYR
+1057 
-1068 NDEKYMSYSMPYSS
+1068 
-1082 EGETQY
+1082 
-1088 LTAGEISFVDN
+1088 
-1099 FVEQGSEYSYYVTFS
+1099 
-1114 YFDVEE
+1114 
-1120 ICFFRET
+1120 
-1127 ETKSISLSN
+1127 
-1136 ETKYLE
+1136 
-1142 LQNYSITD
+1142 
-1150 AGTLTFTKNPNYYYE
+1150 AGTLTFTKDAEMIDSNYYNYE

-1179 YEYEVSLGYSTNEWV
+1179 YEYEVSLGYSTNYEWL
-1194 NYVRTSQATGSVDWD
+1194 NYVSTSQTTGDMVLN

-1216 QEVNLNITKK
+1216 QEINLNITKK
-1226 YSENYTIPEVSYNN
+1226 YSENYTIPEVSYNK
-1240 TYFELDISSLGAGIP
+1240 TCFELDISSLGDGIP
-1255 TTISAE
+1255 TTIPVE

>member
-1 MKNKIF
+1 MINKIF

-25 DGGGNE
+25 DGGGDE

-51 MEDGTVFGKLKFITD
+51 MEDGTVFGKLTFSTD
-66 YSATLSVS
+66 CSATLSVFDDS
-74 GDIHH
+74 HN
-79 VDYECKED
+79 VSYECKED
-87 NVATIKYLYQAPDGG
+87 NVATIKYWYQAAYDG

-115 NEEFSITFPEEIC
+115 NEEFSITFPEKIC

-135 SGDIVVTYRKTEAG
+135 SGDIVVTYKKTEAG
-149 GITAKQKDDVV
+149 GITAKQKGDVV

-176 RNDKEYIRY
+176 RNDKEYIKY
-185 SVNQEYYEN
+185 SVNQKYYEN

-199 DQHEMHCFEEG
+199 DQYEMHCFEEG

-225 EYSVEFHSNYDYE
+225 EYSVEFHSDYDDEY
-238 DSTPD
+238 STPK

-262 EKYSASGYELTWNK
+262 EKYSASGYELTWDK

-281 IRNVAPT
+281 TWNVGPT
-288 YSPTIPENMEANI
+288 YSPTIPEYMEANI
-301 LAAYYSSSMGEG
+301 LAAYSSSSMGEE

-328 EINDLEY
+328 ESNDLEY

-342 QTDNVST
+342 KTDNVST

-369 PERAEFSYIP
+369 PEKAEFSYVP

-415 VSSDSTSFDYV
+415 VSPNSTSFDYV

-462 RSSKNVDITVE
+462 KSSKNVDITVE

-482 YTFNNYSASYDKAT
+482 YTLNNYSASYDKAT

-524 DNKITS
+524 DDKITS

-541 RGTYALSRFAYAV
+541 KGTYALSRFAYAV

-568 IFSYDSEITNNIPKS
+568 IFSYDSEITNDIPRS
-583 IEIPSALSL
+583 IEIPSSLSL

-607 GVSNVYFTRYLDEY
+607 GVSNVHFTRYLDEY
-621 NNYETEPQNFNYC
+621 NNGETEPQFFDYY

-668 RYYIYDDYNY
+668 RYCIYEGSECY

-695 QNYSITDLGI
+695 QNYSVTDLGI
-705 LDWDGFTYK
+705 LNWDGFTYK

-733 DVTLYFESNEGG
+733 DVKLYFESNEGG
-745 QEIYSSSKDGEIYLN
+745 QESCSSLKDGEIYLN
-760 EDEVYTL
+760 EDVVYTL

-772 SSLKSTEEEDYI
+772 SSLESTEEEDYI
-784 TPKIYYTYS
+784 TPKIDYS
-793 EKDVNSEVVSAA
+793 YFDKDVNSEVVSAA

-831 TIPENVNLIDV
+831 TIPENVDRIYV
-842 YRNDEKY
+842 YRNDEQY
-849 MSYSMPYSSEGET
+849 MSYYMPNSSEGEN

-887 TFSYFDAEEIWFSRE
+887 TFRYFDAEESWFSRE

-921 YSITDLGI
+921 YSITD
-929 LDWDGFTYKYSW
+929 
-941 NEYPLFNG
+941 
-949 ALPNDFI
+949 
-956 FDVTLY
+956 
-962 FESNEGGQEI
+962 
-972 YSSSKDG
+972 
-979 EIYLNEDEVYTLK
+979 
-992 EAKISSLKSTEE
+992 
-1004 EDYITPK
+1004 
-1011 IYYTYSEKDVNSE
+1011 
-1024 VVSAATG
+1024 
-1031 IPQLKKAYL
+1031 
-1040 PLELTQ
+1040 
-1046 VTEGVQLSLTI
+1046 
-1057 PENVNLIDVYR
+1057 
-1068 NDEKYMSYSMPYSS
+1068 
-1082 EGETQY
+1082 
-1088 LTAGEISFVDN
+1088 
-1099 FVEQGSEYSYYVTFS
+1099 
-1114 YFDVEE
+1114 
-1120 ICFFRET
+1120 
-1127 ETKSISLSN
+1127 
-1136 ETKYLE
+1136 
-1142 LQNYSITD
+1142 
-1150 AGTLTFTKNPNYYYE
+1150 AGTLTFTKYAEMIDSNYYNYE

-1179 YEYEVSLGYSTNEWV
+1179 YEYEVSLGYSTNYEWL
-1194 NYVRTSQATGSVDWD
+1194 NYVYTSQTTGDMVLN

-1216 QEVNLNITKK
+1216 QKANMYITKK
-1226 YSENYTIPEVSYNN
+1226 DSENYTIPEVSYHNN
-1240 TYFELDISSLGAGIP
+1240 CFELDILSLGAGIP
-1255 TTISAE
+1255 TTIPVE

>member
-1 MKNKIF
+1 MKNKVF

-25 DGGGNE
+25 DGGGDE

-45 NVFEGR
+45 NVFEGK
-51 MEDGTVFGKLKFITD
+51 MEDGTVFGNLTFSTD
-66 YSATLSVS
+66 YSATLSVF
-74 GDIHH
+74 GDSHN
-79 VDYECKED
+79 VSYECKED
-87 NVATIKYLYQAPDGG
+87 NVATIKYWYYAPDGD
-102 KGEEITLTTTKLV
+102 KGEELTLTTTKLV
-115 NEEFSITFPEEIC
+115 NEEFSITFPEKIC

-135 SGDIVVTYRKTEAG
+135 SGDIVVIYKKTEAG
-149 GITAKQKDDVV
+149 GITAKQKGDVV

-176 RNDKEYIRY
+176 RNDKEYIKY

-199 DQHEMHCFEEG
+199 DQYEMHCFEEG

-225 EYSVEFHSNYDYE
+225 EYSVEFHSDYYDEY
-238 DSTPD
+238 STPN

-262 EKYSASGYELTWNK
+262 EKYSASGYELTWDK

-281 IRNVAPT
+281 IWNVAPT
-288 YSPTIPENMEANI
+288 YSPTIPENMKANI

-328 EINDLEY
+328 ESNDLEY
-335 QDMYIHI
+335 QDIYIHI
-342 QTDNVST
+342 KTDNVST

-369 PERAEFSYIP
+369 PEKAEFSYVP

-415 VSSDSTSFDYV
+415 NSTSFDYV

-496 KTFTWDVEPQFTE
+496 KTFTWDVEPQFIE

-524 DNKITS
+524 DDKITS

-541 RGTYALSRFAYAV
+541 KGTYALSRFAYTV

-568 IFSYDSEITNNIPKS
+568 IFSYDSEITNDIPRS
-583 IEIPSALSL
+583 IEIPSSLSL

-621 NNYETEPQNFNYC
+621 NNYETEPQFFDYY
-634 MPNSSEGETQYFPE
+634 MPNSSDEETQYFPE

-668 RYYIYDDYNY
+668 RYYIYEESEFY

-695 QNYSITDLGI
+695 QNYSITD
-705 LDWDGFTYK
+705 
-714 YSWNEYPLF
+714 
-723 NGALPNDFIF
+723 
-733 DVTLYFESNEGG
+733 
-745 QEIYSSSKDGEIYLN
+745 
-760 EDEVYTL
+760 
-767 KEAKI
+767 
-772 SSLKSTEEEDYI
+772 
-784 TPKIYYTYS
+784 
-793 EKDVNSEVVSAA
+793 
-805 TGIPQLKKAYLPLEL
+805 
-820 TQVTEGVQLSL
+820 
-831 TIPENVNLIDV
+831 
-842 YRNDEKY
+842 
-849 MSYSMPYSSEGET
+849 
-862 QYLTAGEISF
+862 
-872 VDNFV
+872 
-877 EQGSEYSYYV
+877 
-887 TFSYFDAEEIWFSRE
+887 
-902 TETKSISLSDET
+902 
-914 KYLELQN
+914 
-921 YSITDLGI
+921 
-929 LDWDGFTYKYSW
+929 
-941 NEYPLFNG
+941 
-949 ALPNDFI
+949 
-956 FDVTLY
+956 
-962 FESNEGGQEI
+962 
-972 YSSSKDG
+972 
-979 EIYLNEDEVYTLK
+979 
-992 EAKISSLKSTEE
+992 
-1004 EDYITPK
+1004 
-1011 IYYTYSEKDVNSE
+1011 
-1024 VVSAATG
+1024 
-1031 IPQLKKAYL
+1031 
-1040 PLELTQ
+1040 
-1046 VTEGVQLSLTI
+1046 
-1057 PENVNLIDVYR
+1057 
-1068 NDEKYMSYSMPYSS
+1068 
-1082 EGETQY
+1082 
-1088 LTAGEISFVDN
+1088 
-1099 FVEQGSEYSYYVTFS
+1099 
-1114 YFDVEE
+1114 
-1120 ICFFRET
+1120 
-1127 ETKSISLSN
+1127 
-1136 ETKYLE
+1136 
-1142 LQNYSITD
+1142 
-1150 AGTLTFTKNPNYYYE
+1150 AGTLTFTKDAEMIDSNYYNYE

-1179 YEYEVSLGYSTNEWV
+1179 YEYEVFLGYSTNNESLENV
-1194 NYVRTSQATGSVDWD
+1194 CTSQTTGTMVLN

-1216 QEVNLNITKK
+1216 QEANLYITKK

-1240 TYFELDISSLGAGIP
+1240 TWFELDISSLGAGIP

>member
-25 DGGGNE
+25 DGGGGNG

-45 NVFEGR
+45 NVFEGK
-51 MEDGTVFGKLKFITD
+51 MEDGTVFGKLTFSTD
-66 YSATLSVS
+66 YSATLSVFGES
-74 GDIHH
+74 HNVG
-79 VDYECKED
+79 YECKED
-87 NVATIKYLYQAPDGG
+87 NVATIIYWYQAAYDG

-115 NEEFSITFPEEIC
+115 NEEFSITFPEKIC

-149 GITAKQKDDVV
+149 GITAKQKGDVV

-176 RNDKEYIRY
+176 RNDKEYIKY
-185 SVNQEYYEN
+185 SVNQEYYKN

-199 DQHEMHCFEEG
+199 YQYEMHYFEEG

-225 EYSVEFHSNYDYE
+225 EYSVEFHSYYDDE
-238 DSTPD
+238 DSPPD

-281 IRNVAPT
+281 TWNVGPT

-328 EINDLEY
+328 ESNDLEY

-342 QTDNVST
+342 KTDNVST

-369 PERAEFSYIP
+369 PEKAEFSYVP

-462 RSSKNVDITVE
+462 RSSKKVDITVE

-482 YTFNNYSASYDKAT
+482 YTLNNYSASYDKAT
-496 KTFTWDVEPQFTE
+496 KTFTWDVEPQFIE

-524 DNKITS
+524 DDKITS

-554 VPENTSVPYKQFDP
+554 VPENTSVPYKQFEP
-568 IFSYDSEITNNIPKS
+568 IFSYYSEITNNIPKS

-607 GVSNVYFTRYLDEY
+607 GVCNVHFTRYLDEY
-621 NNYETEPQNFNYC
+621 NNWETEPQFFDYY
-634 MPNSSEGETQYFPE
+634 MPNSSDEETQYFPE

-658 EQGKTYVYEF
+658 EQGKTYVYHF
-668 RYYIYDDYNY
+668 SYCIYEGSECY

-695 QNYSITDLGI
+695 QNYSVTDLGI
-705 LDWDGFTYK
+705 LNWDGFTYK

-733 DVTLYFESNEGG
+733 DVKLYFESNEGG
-745 QEIYSSSKDGEIYLN
+745 QESCSSSKDGEIYLN

-784 TPKIYYTYS
+784 TPKIDYS
-793 EKDVNSEVVSAA
+793 YFEKDVNSEVVSAA

-831 TIPENVNLIDV
+831 TIPENVDCIYV
-842 YRNDEKY
+842 YRNDEQY
-849 MSYSMPYSSEGET
+849 MSYYMPNSSEGEN

-887 TFSYFDAEEIWFSRE
+887 EFSYFDAEERWFSRE
-902 TETKSISLSDET
+902 TETKSISLS
-914 KYLELQN
+914 
-921 YSITDLGI
+921 
-929 LDWDGFTYKYSW
+929 
-941 NEYPLFNG
+941 
-949 ALPNDFI
+949 
-956 FDVTLY
+956 
-962 FESNEGGQEI
+962 
-972 YSSSKDG
+972 
-979 EIYLNEDEVYTLK
+979 
-992 EAKISSLKSTEE
+992 
-1004 EDYITPK
+1004 
-1011 IYYTYSEKDVNSE
+1011 
-1024 VVSAATG
+1024 
-1031 IPQLKKAYL
+1031 
-1040 PLELTQ
+1040 
-1046 VTEGVQLSLTI
+1046 
-1057 PENVNLIDVYR
+1057 
-1068 NDEKYMSYSMPYSS
+1068 
-1082 EGETQY
+1082 
-1088 LTAGEISFVDN
+1088 
-1099 FVEQGSEYSYYVTFS
+1099 
-1114 YFDVEE
+1114 
-1120 ICFFRET
+1120 
-1127 ETKSISLSN
+1127 N
-1136 ETKYLE
+1136 ETNYLE

-1150 AGTLTFTKNPNYYYE
+1150 AGTLTFTKDPEIINSNYYNYE
-1165 WNPLPTINGTLPDS
+1165 WNPQPTINGTLPDS
-1179 YEYEVSLGYSTNEWV
+1179 YEYDVGLVYSTNYELWK
-1194 NYVRTSQATGSVDWD
+1194 YVYASKTIGAMDLN

-1216 QEVNLNITKK
+1216 QEANMYITEKD
-1226 YSENYTIPEVSYNN
+1226 SENYTIPEVSYNK
-1240 TYFELDISSLGAGIP
+1240 TWFELDISSLGAGIP

>member
-31 TPSGPDMPVNDFSG
+31 TPSGSDPVNDFSG

-51 MEDGTVFGKLKFITD
+51 MEDGTEFGKLTFSTD
-66 YSATLSVS
+66 YSATLSVFGES
-74 GDIHH
+74 HN

-115 NEEFSITFPEEIC
+115 NEEFSITFPEKIC

-225 EYSVEFHSNYDYE
+225 EYSVEFHSDYCGE
-238 DSTPD
+238 DSTPN

-281 IRNVAPT
+281 IWNVAPT

-301 LAAYYSSSMGEG
+301 LAAYYSSSMGGEG

-342 QTDNVST
+342 KTDNVST

-369 PERAEFSYIP
+369 PERAEFSYVP

-509 ELPAGYFLAY
+509 ELPVGYFLAY

-524 DNKITS
+524 GDMITS

-541 RGTYALSRFAYAV
+541 RGTYALSQFAYAV

-568 IFSYDSEITNNIPKS
+568 IFSYDSEITNDIPKS
-583 IEIPSALSL
+583 IEIPSSLSL

-607 GVSNVYFTRYLDEY
+607 GVCNVHFTRYLDEY
-621 NNYETEPQNFNYC
+621 NNYETEPQYFNYY
-634 MPNSSEGETQYFPE
+634 MPNSSDGETQYFPE

-668 RYYIYDDYNY
+668 RYYIYEESEFY

-695 QNYSITDLGI
+695 QNYSITD
-705 LDWDGFTYK
+705 
-714 YSWNEYPLF
+714 
-723 NGALPNDFIF
+723 
-733 DVTLYFESNEGG
+733 
-745 QEIYSSSKDGEIYLN
+745 
-760 EDEVYTL
+760 
-767 KEAKI
+767 
-772 SSLKSTEEEDYI
+772 
-784 TPKIYYTYS
+784 
-793 EKDVNSEVVSAA
+793 
-805 TGIPQLKKAYLPLEL
+805 
-820 TQVTEGVQLSL
+820 
-831 TIPENVNLIDV
+831 
-842 YRNDEKY
+842 
-849 MSYSMPYSSEGET
+849 
-862 QYLTAGEISF
+862 
-872 VDNFV
+872 
-877 EQGSEYSYYV
+877 
-887 TFSYFDAEEIWFSRE
+887 
-902 TETKSISLSDET
+902 
-914 KYLELQN
+914 
-921 YSITDLGI
+921 
-929 LDWDGFTYKYSW
+929 
-941 NEYPLFNG
+941 
-949 ALPNDFI
+949 
-956 FDVTLY
+956 
-962 FESNEGGQEI
+962 
-972 YSSSKDG
+972 
-979 EIYLNEDEVYTLK
+979 
-992 EAKISSLKSTEE
+992 
-1004 EDYITPK
+1004 
-1011 IYYTYSEKDVNSE
+1011 
-1024 VVSAATG
+1024 
-1031 IPQLKKAYL
+1031 
-1040 PLELTQ
+1040 
-1046 VTEGVQLSLTI
+1046 
-1057 PENVNLIDVYR
+1057 
-1068 NDEKYMSYSMPYSS
+1068 
-1082 EGETQY
+1082 
-1088 LTAGEISFVDN
+1088 
-1099 FVEQGSEYSYYVTFS
+1099 
-1114 YFDVEE
+1114 
-1120 ICFFRET
+1120 
-1127 ETKSISLSN
+1127 
-1136 ETKYLE
+1136 
-1142 LQNYSITD
+1142 
-1150 AGTLTFTKNPNYYYE
+1150 AGTLTFTKDAEITDSNYYNYE
-1165 WNPLPTINGTLPDS
+1165 WNPLPTIKGTLPDS
-1179 YEYEVSLGYSTNEWV
+1179 YEYEVSLGYSTNYEWL
-1194 NYVRTSQATGSVDWD
+1194 NYVSTSQATGSVVYD

-1216 QEVNLNITKK
+1216 QKVNIDITKK

-1255 TTISAE
+1255 TTIPVE

>member
-25 DGGGNE
+25 DGDGGNE

-51 MEDGTVFGKLKFITD
+51 MEDGTEFGKLTFSTD
-66 YSATLSVS
+66 YSATLSVFDDS
-74 GDIHH
+74 HD
-79 VDYECKED
+79 VSYECKED
-87 NVATIKYLYQAPDGG
+87 NVATIKYWYYAPDGG

-149 GITAKQKDDVV
+149 GITAKQKGDVV

-199 DQHEMHCFEEG
+199 DQYEMHCFEEG

-225 EYSVEFHSNYDYE
+225 EYSVEFHSYYDGEY
-238 DSTPD
+238 STPD

-281 IRNVAPT
+281 IWNVAPT

-301 LAAYYSSSMGEG
+301 LAAYYSTSMGEG

-328 EINDLEY
+328 ESNDLEY

-342 QTDNVST
+342 KTDNVST

-369 PERAEFSYIP
+369 PEKAEFSYIP
-379 FVVTQTANGVELKV
+379 FFVTPTANGVELKV

-568 IFSYDSEITNNIPKS
+568 IFSYDSEITNDIPKS
-583 IEIPSALSL
+583 IEIPSSLSL

-607 GVSNVYFTRYLDEY
+607 GVCNVHFTRYLDEY
-621 NNYETEPQNFNYC
+621 NNYETEPQFFDYC

-668 RYYIYDDYNY
+668 RYYIYEESEFY

-695 QNYSITDLGI
+695 QNYSITD
-705 LDWDGFTYK
+705 
-714 YSWNEYPLF
+714 
-723 NGALPNDFIF
+723 
-733 DVTLYFESNEGG
+733 
-745 QEIYSSSKDGEIYLN
+745 
-760 EDEVYTL
+760 
-767 KEAKI
+767 
-772 SSLKSTEEEDYI
+772 
-784 TPKIYYTYS
+784 
-793 EKDVNSEVVSAA
+793 
-805 TGIPQLKKAYLPLEL
+805 
-820 TQVTEGVQLSL
+820 
-831 TIPENVNLIDV
+831 
-842 YRNDEKY
+842 
-849 MSYSMPYSSEGET
+849 
-862 QYLTAGEISF
+862 
-872 VDNFV
+872 
-877 EQGSEYSYYV
+877 
-887 TFSYFDAEEIWFSRE
+887 
-902 TETKSISLSDET
+902 
-914 KYLELQN
+914 
-921 YSITDLGI
+921 
-929 LDWDGFTYKYSW
+929 
-941 NEYPLFNG
+941 
-949 ALPNDFI
+949 
-956 FDVTLY
+956 
-962 FESNEGGQEI
+962 
-972 YSSSKDG
+972 
-979 EIYLNEDEVYTLK
+979 
-992 EAKISSLKSTEE
+992 
-1004 EDYITPK
+1004 
-1011 IYYTYSEKDVNSE
+1011 
-1024 VVSAATG
+1024 
-1031 IPQLKKAYL
+1031 
-1040 PLELTQ
+1040 
-1046 VTEGVQLSLTI
+1046 
-1057 PENVNLIDVYR
+1057 
-1068 NDEKYMSYSMPYSS
+1068 
-1082 EGETQY
+1082 
-1088 LTAGEISFVDN
+1088 
-1099 FVEQGSEYSYYVTFS
+1099 
-1114 YFDVEE
+1114 
-1120 ICFFRET
+1120 
-1127 ETKSISLSN
+1127 
-1136 ETKYLE
+1136 
-1142 LQNYSITD
+1142 
-1150 AGTLTFTKNPNYYYE
+1150 AGTLTFTKDAEMIDSNYYNYE

-1179 YEYEVSLGYSTNEWV
+1179 YEYEVFLGYSTNNESLENV
-1194 NYVRTSQATGSVDWD
+1194 CTSQTTGTMVLN

-1216 QEVNLNITKK
+1216 QEVHLNITKK

-1240 TYFELDISSLGAGIP
+1240 TWFELDISSLGTGIP
-1255 TTISAE
+1255 TTIPVE

>member
-25 DGGGNE
+25 DGGGDE

-45 NVFEGR
+45 NVFEGK
-51 MEDGTVFGKLKFITD
+51 MEDGTVFGKLTFSTD
-66 YSATLSVS
+66 CSATLSVFDDS
-74 GDIHH
+74 HN
-79 VDYECKED
+79 VSYECKED
-87 NVATIKYLYQAPDGG
+87 NVATIKYWYQAPDGD
-102 KGEEITLTTTKLV
+102 KGEELTLTTTKLV
-115 NEEFSITFPEEIC
+115 NEEFSITFPEKIC
-128 QLFDPNA
+128 QLFDPSA
-135 SGDIVVTYRKTEAG
+135 SGDIVVIYKKTEAG
-149 GITAKQKDDVV
+149 GITAKQKGDVV

-176 RNDKEYIRY
+176 RNDKEYIKY

-199 DQHEMHCFEEG
+199 DQYEMHCFEEG

-225 EYSVEFHSNYDYE
+225 EYSVEFHSDYYDE
-238 DSTPD
+238 DSPPD

-281 IRNVAPT
+281 TWNVAPT

-328 EINDLEY
+328 ESNDLEY

-342 QTDNVST
+342 KTDNVST

-369 PERAEFSYIP
+369 PEKAEFSYVP

-415 VSSDSTSFDYV
+415 VSPDSTSFDYV

-482 YTFNNYSASYDKAT
+482 YTLNNYSASYDKAT

-524 DNKITS
+524 DDKITS

-541 RGTYALSRFAYAV
+541 KGTYALSRFAYAV

-607 GVSNVYFTRYLDEY
+607 GVSNVHFTRYLDEY
-621 NNYETEPQNFNYC
+621 NNWENEPQFFDYY
-634 MPNSSEGETQYFPE
+634 MPNSSDEETQYFPE

-658 EQGKTYVYEF
+658 EQGKTYVYHF
-668 RYYIYDDYNY
+668 SYCIYEGSECY

-695 QNYSITDLGI
+695 QNYSVTDLGI
-705 LDWDGFTYK
+705 LNWDGFTYK

-733 DVTLYFESNEGG
+733 DVKLYFESNEGG
-745 QEIYSSSKDGEIYLN
+745 QESCSSLKDGEIYLN

-772 SSLKSTEEEDYI
+772 SSLESTEEEDYI
-784 TPKIYYTYS
+784 TPKIDYS
-793 EKDVNSEVVSAA
+793 YFEKDVNSEVVSAA

-831 TIPENVNLIDV
+831 TIPENVNCIDV
-842 YRNDEKY
+842 YRNDEQY
-849 MSYSMPYSSEGET
+849 MSYSMPNSSEGET

-887 TFSYFDAEEIWFSRE
+887 TFSYFDAEENWFSRE

-921 YSITDLGI
+921 YSITD
-929 LDWDGFTYKYSW
+929 
-941 NEYPLFNG
+941 
-949 ALPNDFI
+949 
-956 FDVTLY
+956 V
-962 FESNEGGQEI
+962 
-972 YSSSKDG
+972 
-979 EIYLNEDEVYTLK
+979 
-992 EAKISSLKSTEE
+992 
-1004 EDYITPK
+1004 
-1011 IYYTYSEKDVNSE
+1011 
-1024 VVSAATG
+1024 
-1031 IPQLKKAYL
+1031 
-1040 PLELTQ
+1040 
-1046 VTEGVQLSLTI
+1046 
-1057 PENVNLIDVYR
+1057 
-1068 NDEKYMSYSMPYSS
+1068 
-1082 EGETQY
+1082 
-1088 LTAGEISFVDN
+1088 
-1099 FVEQGSEYSYYVTFS
+1099 
-1114 YFDVEE
+1114 
-1120 ICFFRET
+1120 
-1127 ETKSISLSN
+1127 
-1136 ETKYLE
+1136 
-1142 LQNYSITD
+1142 
-1150 AGTLTFTKNPNYYYE
+1150 GTLTFTKDPEIINSNYYNYE
-1165 WNPLPTINGTLPDS
+1165 WNPQPTIYGTLPDS
-1179 YEYEVSLGYSTNEWV
+1179 YEYDVGLVYSTNYGAWK
-1194 NYVRTSQATGSVDWD
+1194 YVYASKIIGAMDLN

-1216 QEVNLNITKK
+1216 TEVNMYITEKD
-1226 YSENYTIPEVSYNN
+1226 SENYTIPEVSYNK
-1240 TYFELDISSLGAGIP
+1240 TWFELDISSLGAGIP
-1255 TTISAE
+1255 TTIPVE

>member
-25 DGGGNE
+25 DGDGGNE
-31 TPSGPDMPVNDFSG
+31 TPSGSDPVNDFSG

-51 MEDGTVFGKLKFITD
+51 MEDGTEFGKLTFSTD
-66 YSATLSVS
+66 DSATLSVF

-87 NVATIKYLYQAPDGG
+87 NVATIKYWYYAPDGG

-199 DQHEMHCFEEG
+199 DQYEMHCFEEG

-225 EYSVEFHSNYDYE
+225 EYSVEFHSDYDYE

-281 IRNVAPT
+281 IWNVAPT

-301 LAAYYSSSMGEG
+301 LAAYYSSSMGGEG

-342 QTDNVST
+342 KTDNVST

-379 FVVTQTANGVELKV
+379 FVVKQTANGVELKV

-524 DNKITS
+524 GDKITS
-530 DDGKSVVLSWP
+530 DDEKSVVLSWP

-621 NNYETEPQNFNYC
+621 ANYETEPQNFNYC

-668 RYYIYDDYNY
+668 TYCIYDDYNEQIY

-695 QNYSITDLGI
+695 QNYSITD
-705 LDWDGFTYK
+705 
-714 YSWNEYPLF
+714 
-723 NGALPNDFIF
+723 
-733 DVTLYFESNEGG
+733 
-745 QEIYSSSKDGEIYLN
+745 
-760 EDEVYTL
+760 
-767 KEAKI
+767 
-772 SSLKSTEEEDYI
+772 
-784 TPKIYYTYS
+784 
-793 EKDVNSEVVSAA
+793 
-805 TGIPQLKKAYLPLEL
+805 
-820 TQVTEGVQLSL
+820 
-831 TIPENVNLIDV
+831 
-842 YRNDEKY
+842 
-849 MSYSMPYSSEGET
+849 
-862 QYLTAGEISF
+862 
-872 VDNFV
+872 
-877 EQGSEYSYYV
+877 
-887 TFSYFDAEEIWFSRE
+887 
-902 TETKSISLSDET
+902 
-914 KYLELQN
+914 
-921 YSITDLGI
+921 
-929 LDWDGFTYKYSW
+929 
-941 NEYPLFNG
+941 
-949 ALPNDFI
+949 
-956 FDVTLY
+956 
-962 FESNEGGQEI
+962 
-972 YSSSKDG
+972 
-979 EIYLNEDEVYTLK
+979 
-992 EAKISSLKSTEE
+992 
-1004 EDYITPK
+1004 
-1011 IYYTYSEKDVNSE
+1011 
-1024 VVSAATG
+1024 
-1031 IPQLKKAYL
+1031 
-1040 PLELTQ
+1040 
-1046 VTEGVQLSLTI
+1046 
-1057 PENVNLIDVYR
+1057 
-1068 NDEKYMSYSMPYSS
+1068 
-1082 EGETQY
+1082 
-1088 LTAGEISFVDN
+1088 
-1099 FVEQGSEYSYYVTFS
+1099 
-1114 YFDVEE
+1114 
-1120 ICFFRET
+1120 
-1127 ETKSISLSN
+1127 
-1136 ETKYLE
+1136 
-1142 LQNYSITD
+1142 
-1150 AGTLTFTKNPNYYYE
+1150 AGTLTFTKDAEMIDSNYYNYE

-1179 YEYEVSLGYSTNEWV
+1179 YEYEVSLGYSTNEGLENV
-1194 NYVRTSQATGSVDWD
+1194 CTSQTTGTMVLN
-1209 IDEVSTL
+1209 IDEVRTL
-1216 QEVNLNITKK
+1216 QEANLNITKK

-1255 TTISAE
+1255 TTISVE

>member
-25 DGGGNE
+25 DGDGGNE

-51 MEDGTVFGKLKFITD
+51 MEDGTVFGKLTFSTD
-66 YSATLSVS
+66 DSATLSVF
-74 GDIHH
+74 GDSHD

-87 NVATIKYLYQAPDGG
+87 NVATIKYWYYAPDGD
-102 KGEEITLTTTKLV
+102 KGEELTLTTTKLV
-115 NEEFSITFPEEIC
+115 NEEFSITFPEKIC

-135 SGDIVVTYRKTEAG
+135 SGDIVVIYKKTEAG
-149 GITAKQKDDVV
+149 GITAKQKGDVV

-176 RNDKEYIRY
+176 RNDKEYIKY

-199 DQHEMHCFEEG
+199 DQYEMHCFEEG

-225 EYSVEFHSNYDYE
+225 EYSVEFHSDYYDE
-238 DSTPD
+238 DSTPN

-262 EKYSASGYELTWNK
+262 EKYSASGYELTWDK

-281 IRNVAPT
+281 IWNVAPT
-288 YSPTIPENMEANI
+288 YSPTIPENMKANI

-328 EINDLEY
+328 ESNDLEY

-342 QTDNVST
+342 KTDNVST

-369 PERAEFSYIP
+369 PEKAEFSYVP

-415 VSSDSTSFDYV
+415 NSTSFDYV

-462 RSSKNVDITVE
+462 KSSKKVDITVE

-496 KTFTWDVEPQFTE
+496 KTFTWDVEPQFIE

-524 DNKITS
+524 GDKITS

-541 RGTYALSRFAYAV
+541 KGTYALSRFAYTV
-554 VPENTSVPYKQFDP
+554 VPENTSVPYKQFEP
-568 IFSYDSEITNNIPKS
+568 IFSYYSEITNNIPKS

-621 NNYETEPQNFNYC
+621 NNYETEPQLFNYC

-668 RYYIYDDYNY
+668 RYYIYEESEFY

-695 QNYSITDLGI
+695 QNYSITD
-705 LDWDGFTYK
+705 
-714 YSWNEYPLF
+714 
-723 NGALPNDFIF
+723 
-733 DVTLYFESNEGG
+733 
-745 QEIYSSSKDGEIYLN
+745 
-760 EDEVYTL
+760 
-767 KEAKI
+767 
-772 SSLKSTEEEDYI
+772 
-784 TPKIYYTYS
+784 
-793 EKDVNSEVVSAA
+793 
-805 TGIPQLKKAYLPLEL
+805 
-820 TQVTEGVQLSL
+820 
-831 TIPENVNLIDV
+831 
-842 YRNDEKY
+842 
-849 MSYSMPYSSEGET
+849 
-862 QYLTAGEISF
+862 
-872 VDNFV
+872 
-877 EQGSEYSYYV
+877 
-887 TFSYFDAEEIWFSRE
+887 
-902 TETKSISLSDET
+902 
-914 KYLELQN
+914 
-921 YSITDLGI
+921 
-929 LDWDGFTYKYSW
+929 
-941 NEYPLFNG
+941 
-949 ALPNDFI
+949 
-956 FDVTLY
+956 
-962 FESNEGGQEI
+962 
-972 YSSSKDG
+972 
-979 EIYLNEDEVYTLK
+979 
-992 EAKISSLKSTEE
+992 
-1004 EDYITPK
+1004 
-1011 IYYTYSEKDVNSE
+1011 
-1024 VVSAATG
+1024 
-1031 IPQLKKAYL
+1031 
-1040 PLELTQ
+1040 
-1046 VTEGVQLSLTI
+1046 
-1057 PENVNLIDVYR
+1057 
-1068 NDEKYMSYSMPYSS
+1068 
-1082 EGETQY
+1082 
-1088 LTAGEISFVDN
+1088 
-1099 FVEQGSEYSYYVTFS
+1099 
-1114 YFDVEE
+1114 
-1120 ICFFRET
+1120 
-1127 ETKSISLSN
+1127 
-1136 ETKYLE
+1136 
-1142 LQNYSITD
+1142 
-1150 AGTLTFTKNPNYYYE
+1150 AGTLTFTKDAEMIDSNYYNYE

-1179 YEYEVSLGYSTNEWV
+1179 YEYEVFLGYSTNNESLENV
-1194 NYVRTSQATGSVDWD
+1194 CTSQTTGTMVLN

-1216 QEVNLNITKK
+1216 QEANLYITKK

-1240 TYFELDISSLGAGIP
+1240 TWFELDISSLGAGIP
-1255 TTISAE
+1255 TTIPAE